1 MMPHFVRLGMS
12 ASRHLGVLR
21 KDAVP
26 YKRFV
31 VLRKDAV
38 PYRRFG
44 LLRQN
49 AVPYNEIVF
58 LYRLYGRVSKRDALK
73 HLFLIPLSL

>member
-26 YKRFV
+26 YRQPVYFARIPSPMISRDV
-31 VLRKDAV
+31 AYAFLREDC
-38 PYRRFG
+38 P
-44 LLRQN
+44 
-49 AVPYNEIVF
+49 
-58 LYRLYGRVSKRDALK
+58 VSIDY
-73 HLFLIPLSL
+73 IEVS

>member
-31 VLRKDAV
+31 V
-38 PYRRFG
+38 
-44 LLRQN
+44 LRQN